1 MDMSYIA
8 TLADGYNVK
17 VAKIKAR
24 RSFSFNHYGGQAMA
38 FLAALDYR
46 DSLYRDY
53 DIKPIV
59 PGERRLRINSRS
71 DNGVLSGV
79 SLSLEGRYA
88 YFAVKYYDG
97 DTVSRQRF
105 SIRKLGYKG
114 AFIAACKLRIET
126 GDLGINPEDL
136 DVQRPTLD
144 QYTKI
149 FKMAPDVPLP
159 K

>member
-17 VAKIKAR
+17 VAKIEAR
-24 RSFSFNHYGGQAMA
+24 RSFSFNHYGGQALA

-53 DIKPIV
+53 DIQPII

-79 SLSLEGRYA
+79 SLSVEGLHV
-88 YFAVKYYDG
+88 YFVVKYYDG
-97 DTVSRQRF
+97 DTVNRKRF

-114 AFIAACKLRIET
+114 AFMSACKLRIDT
-126 GDLGINPEDL
+126 GDLGISLEDL
-136 DVQRPTLD
+136 EVQITTLD
-144 QYTKI
+144 QYIKI